1 MITMIYKR
9 YIHILSY
16 HVYMAEITH
25 LEIDISQNALHNINQ
40 NTILYHITY
49 PVSSEAQRNRNEHI
63 VIEYSNRWRLEYLCS
78 MFIMTI
84 GVIGII
90 ILGLYYYWN

>member
-1 MITMIYKR
+1 MITMIYKK

-16 HVYMAEITH
+16 HVYMVEITH
-25 LEIDISQNALHNINQ
+25 LKIDSSQNAFHNIQ
-40 NTILYHITY
+40 NPILYHITY
-49 PVSSEAQRNRNEHI
+49 PVPSEAQRNRNEHI
-63 VIEYSNRWRLEYLCS
+63 VIEYSNRWRLEYFCS

>member
-1 MITMIYKR
+1 MT
-9 YIHILSY
+9 
-16 HVYMAEITH
+16 EITH
-25 LEIDISQNALHNINQ
+25 LEIDISQKAFHNIQ
-40 NTILYHITY
+40 NPTLYHITY
-49 PVSSEAQRNRNEHI
+49 PVPAQRNRNEQI
-63 VIEYSNRWRLEYLCS
+63 VIEYSNRWRLEYFCS